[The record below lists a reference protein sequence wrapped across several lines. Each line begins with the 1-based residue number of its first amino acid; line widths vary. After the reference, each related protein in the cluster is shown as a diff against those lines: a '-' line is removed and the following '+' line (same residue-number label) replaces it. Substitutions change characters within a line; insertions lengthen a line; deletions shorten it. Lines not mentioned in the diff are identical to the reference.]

1 MERLD
6 NIKEIWEHITGTVVQ
21 SPTIV
26 VYLIAGLLLLFAGLY
41 VFKGVQF
48 VICAVIGGLVGMGAL
63 DLTGH
68 ADQYY
73 LAAIPA
79 LVFGVIG
86 VWKYKIALYIAGSL
100 CTFLTVALWFLKRA
114 FAEVRGSVEAIPD
127 ADTLLRLWVEQAKEK
142 GNLAAAARSV
152 IGVQTAQILEEV
164 KAAMQMLERGLLIA
178 FLAGIVV
185 GVLALILGDYIIILF
200 TALSGAMLVVSMA
213 DRFYDMEEQL
223 YNMVFG
229 GLALLGVLLQCIH
242 KWDRK
247 NVKREKK
254 RERRR
259 D

>member
-1 MERLD
+1 M
-6 NIKEIWEHITGTVVQ
+6 
-21 SPTIV
+21 
-26 VYLIAGLLLLFAGLY
+26 
-41 VFKGVQF
+41 
-48 VICAVIGGLVGMGAL
+48 
-63 DLTGH
+63 
-68 ADQYY
+68 
-73 LAAIPA
+73 
-79 LVFGVIG
+79 
-86 VWKYKIALYIAGSL
+86 
-100 CTFLTVALWFLKRA
+100 
-114 FAEVRGSVEAIPD
+114 
-127 ADTLLRLWVEQAKEK
+127 
-142 GNLAAAARSV
+142 
-152 IGVQTAQILEEV
+152 
-164 KAAMQMLERGLLIA
+164 IA